1 MRFPFAA
8 FIVLAAP
15 LASAQEPASQRVSA
29 QAARSPLIDV
39 HMHVWSDDPV
49 KFPFAHPYDLKFV
62 PPKIPA
68 SAGRVLKEMD
78 EHGVTHCVLVQTISH
93 GWDNRYLFHCLKGE
107 PKRFRGQGLID
118 PTDPQVA
125 DKLALVMK
133 EPGMAGVRFSP
144 MYYEG
149 KDDWL
154 NAAASDALWQK
165 AEELGAVFNFFIASE
180 QLPKLDDM
188 VRRHPKVKV
197 VIDHLARVDLTK
209 KDPGPE
215 IKKLLA
221 LAKHPSVY
229 VKVSELSVLS
239 PSKEYPYRDT
249 FPLVKDVYDT
259 FGPDRL
265 LWGTGFPG
273 ATRAQADRPSLR
285 EELALI
291 QSEIPFFTAADRA
304 KILGANAAK
313 LWGFKDLEKGK

>member
-1 MRFPFAA
+1 MRFHYAL
-8 FIVLAAP
+8 FIVCAAP
-15 LASAQEPASQRVSA
+15 LASAQEPAQS
-29 QAARSPLIDV
+29 ARSPVIDV

-49 KFPFAHPYDLKFV
+49 TFPFAHPYDRMFV

-68 SAGRVLKEMD
+68 SLDRVIKEMD

-93 GWDNRYLFHCLKGE
+93 GWDNRYLFHCLKAQ

-154 NAAASDALWQK
+154 NAAASDTLWQK

-209 KDPGPE
+209 KNPKPE

-221 LAKHPSVY
+221 LAKYPNVY

-273 ATRAQADRPSLR
+273 ATRAQADRPPLR
-285 EELALI
+285 QELALI